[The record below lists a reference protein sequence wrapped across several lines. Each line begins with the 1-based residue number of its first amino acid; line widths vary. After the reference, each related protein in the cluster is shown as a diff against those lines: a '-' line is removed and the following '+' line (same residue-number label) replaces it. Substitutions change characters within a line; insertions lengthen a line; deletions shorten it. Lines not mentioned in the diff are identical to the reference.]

1 MHHALLSVSVEVINL
16 THTAVYIFCSV
27 NSTAII
33 CRVTARCLVQTGNYC
48 SNELKEDA
56 WPKWPPSQ

>member
-27 NSTAII
+27 NNTTLFAVLLQDVYFTK
-33 CRVTARCLVQTGNYC
+33 RKL
-48 SNELKEDA
+48 L
-56 WPKWPPSQ
+56 